1 MTPTSAR
8 ALPGGAP
15 VLLAL
20 SLGPL
25 AAPAGAAAQEEAAGA
40 EGQAVQRDT
49 AGVSFDFQNADLRA
63 VLTALAEAAELNIV
77 YSNLPDR
84 TVTLRTSRPVSPEGV
99 RDLLQ
104 SVVESNALTMEE
116 RNGVVRISRADE
128 EATGAETGRVQAN
141 ARPSPDEP
149 PRLFV
154 HRLAHAD
161 AATVAQTVR
170 TLFGLGGGGGLA
182 GGLGALG
189 APSGSLS
196 QSLRQQAAAGYQNIS
211 QPPADREGARRQLPA
226 PAGGRQA
233 QEGEAEE
240 GPGTSVLLQGPVEI
254 VPDNRTNSLLV
265 LANPADYETVRSAI
279 EKLDRRPLQV
289 LIEVLIVEIQAND
302 NLSYGTTVD
311 VPVGAD
317 EEGVGVNLSGQS
329 AGDIVLSV
337 LGIGSVDASAVLAAL
352 SQSNETKILS
362 RPVVMAQNN
371 QEARILVGDQRP
383 FVQLSR
389 ATEGGARD
397 EVVQYRNVGTEL
409 RIRPTINRDGFVNLE
424 VLQEV
429 SNATQ
434 QTQFNAPVINTRE
447 SETNVLIRD
456 GHTAVLG
463 GLIDRQTTKT
473 KSGVPLLKDI
483 PVLGGLFGSTST
495 QEVASELFILIT
507 PHVLRTDDDMQEVRR
522 QLQGSTESMRE
533 TIPDPVPLI
542 QMDRGRADS
551 LPATDTVPT
560 TRPDSA
566 GDGAGGGGP

>member
-1 MTPTSAR
+1 MTKTSSR
-8 ALPGGAP
+8 ALPGIAP
-15 VLLAL
+15 VLLVLA
-20 SLGPL
+20 LGPL
-25 AAPAGAAAQEEAAGA
+25 AAPASAAAQEEAADT

-49 AGVSFDFQNADLRA
+49 SGVSFDFQNADLRA

-84 TVTLRTSRPVSPEGV
+84 SVTLRTSRPVSPEGV
-99 RDLLQ
+99 RDLLR
-104 SVVESNALTMEE
+104 SVVESNELTMEE
-116 RNGVVRISRADE
+116 QNGVVRISLAQ
-128 EATGAETGRVQAN
+128 EAPGAETQREEAEPG
-141 ARPSPDEP
+141 PSPDAP

-170 TLFGLGGGGGLA
+170 TLFGLGGGGGLV

-211 QPPADREGARRQLPA
+211 QPPADREGARRQLPG
-226 PAGGRQA
+226 PAGDGQA
-233 QEGEAEE
+233 REGEDEA
-240 GPGTSVLLQGPVEI
+240 GGGTSVLLQGPVEI

-265 LANPADYETVRSAI
+265 LANPADFETVRSAI

-463 GLIDRQTTKT
+463 GLIDRQQTKT

-507 PHVLRTDDDMQEVRR
+507 PHVLRTDEDMEEVRR

-533 TIPDPVPLI
+533 TIPEPVPLI
-542 QMDRGRADS
+542 EMDGGRADS

-560 TRPDSA
+560 APPDSA
-566 GDGAGGGGP
+566 GAGAGGGGP